1 MYALS
6 IATLQMEQSV
16 TGFVGQGSVTL
27 TCEVSNYAS
36 FLGSPMWIN
45 SNGTSITEDSS
56 KYLVSTRSGS
66 NRLIYD
72 NGTTGPSLVSTL
84 TILQLSVRD
93 EGNYTC
99 SVNSVTLSA
108 MNVFA
113 ELSVMEGTSPTSTLT
128 PPSTTTPPSTIT
140 TSTITTTG
148 MGSPEGI

>member
-1 MYALS
+1 MDY
-6 IATLQMEQSV
+6 ILQQYFRWSNYV
-16 TGFVGQGSVTL
+16 RQGSVAL

-36 FLGSPMWIN
+36 FLGTPMWIN
-45 SNGTSITEDSS
+45 SNSTFVTEDSS

-66 NRLIYD
+66 NTLIYD

-108 MNVFA
+108 VTVFA

-128 PPSTTTPPSTIT
+128 PPSTTPLSTIT
-140 TSTITTTG
+140 TFTVTTG
-148 MGSPEGI
+148 VGSPPGGKHA